1 MINKDNKHC
10 LVNSYHLCG
19 RSVPCSWVYV
29 CPWQACHYRCKCGCW
44 RLNGNGCGHAWS
56 RRWMYWWWSSSLW
69 HELPNRWWIV
79 PGSFFHFAGPARRKD
94 DCSAQAIFLGD
105 ISDCFAV
112 SSPHT
117 PLEFNLSKVEAS
129 LSLGG
134 RTWPS
139 PWLSS
144 RQCK

>member
-1 MINKDNKHC
+1 MMNKDNKHG

-19 RSVPCSWVYV
+19 RSVPCSWVYF
-29 CPWQACHYRCKCGCW
+29 CQWQVCHYRCKCVLLTSERE
-44 RLNGNGCGHAWS
+44 RLWPRLKPPLDVLVVEFVSLAWAAKS
-56 RRWMYWWWSSSLW
+56 LVDRARFLFPCRRPST
-69 HELPNRWWIV
+69 V
-79 PGSFFHFAGPARRKD
+79 KD

-105 ISDCFAV
+105 ISDLFPV

-139 PWLSS
+139 SSLSS